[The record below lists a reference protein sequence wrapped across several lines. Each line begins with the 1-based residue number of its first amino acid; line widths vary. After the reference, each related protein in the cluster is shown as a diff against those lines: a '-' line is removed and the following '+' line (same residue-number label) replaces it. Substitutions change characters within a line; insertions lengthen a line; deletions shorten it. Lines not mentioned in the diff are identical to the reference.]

1 MLGDGEELVRP
12 KRLVVDSFGSVAS
25 GTQVDIVGNKPDQSG
40 PVVMSLDATNCFS
53 DTRVTG
59 QTMVMVRP

>member
-1 MLGDGEELVRP
+1 MRP
-12 KRLVVDSFGSVAS
+12 KRLVVDSFGLVAS

-40 PVVMSLDATNCFS
+40 PVVMLSDATNHFS

-59 QTMVMVRP
+59 QMMVMVRP